1 MNDLD
6 KNDPGTDELDFPE
19 GKSKSQRK
27 REMSALQELG
37 RRLTELNQ
45 PRLSKFP
52 LTDDLR
58 LALSEYHRIKSNEAK
73 RRQLQYIG
81 KLMRSE
87 DQEGIEAVFEEFA
100 AQGRRNAQQEQLAD
114 DWRERLLADESGAE
128 LTNFLDQYPGCDRQ
142 ELRNQI
148 RSASHARQTGKPPAQ
163 AKKLFRLLREII
175 AGA

>member
-6 KNDPGTDELDFPE
+6 TNDFDADGLDYPG

-37 RRLTELNQ
+37 RKLAELKQ

-52 LTDDLR
+52 LTEDLR
-58 LALSEYHRIKSNEAK
+58 SALRDYHRIKSNEAK

-81 KLMRSE
+81 KLMRNE
-87 DQEGIEAVFEEFA
+87 DQESIEAVFDEFA
-100 AQGRRNAQQEQLAD
+100 AQGHRNAQQEQLAEK
-114 DWRERLLADESGAE
+114 WRERLLEDENGAE
-128 LTNFLDQYPGCDRQ
+128 LTVFLDQHPNCDRQ

-148 RSASHARQTGKPPAQ
+148 RSAAHERQTGKPPQQ
-163 AKKLFRLLREII
+163 AKKLFRLLREIMS
-175 AGA
+175 GA